1 MPRETY
7 PLTPP
12 TTPIALCPNNLLS
25 PPPDRL
31 TNTPTTL
38 SIARDTPG
46 HTFTVHLIRAHEP
59 LDSPDRYTLLFTVS
73 GKPWPHTQD
82 RQICDAGGLPVL
94 ELRRVWI
101 GSRRWAVRC
110 PGGRVDLL
118 EASMPWSR
126 GWSGSVGFRFD
137 VRFWNVLGAGDS
149 DTGSRVHDPVSNLDS
164 GSLGLGDEP
173 PPYASVAGDIEDED
187 DDKNAEE
194 DNTVWANEKQDPFP
208 NSEYDLDAEQTPGI
222 RRDHDSH
229 SILPSYASVRRNLSN
244 SIRDLLDAIEPPNE
258 PAPAPSSS
266 SSSQIPSSLSA
277 GTPTGSKVDLKV
289 IQLTASGI
297 GVMMGDQKI
306 IHIARHNVMD
316 YCTSRL
322 KPKWD
327 IEVAKG
333 VDLLLVSSYCRL
345 TFFFFFL

>member
-1 MPRETY
+1 
-7 PLTPP
+7 
-12 TTPIALCPNNLLS
+12 
-25 PPPDRL
+25 
-31 TNTPTTL
+31 
-38 SIARDTPG
+38 
-46 HTFTVHLIRAHEP
+46 
-59 LDSPDRYTLLFTVS
+59 
-73 GKPWPHTQD
+73 
-82 RQICDAGGLPVL
+82 
-94 ELRRVWI
+94 
-101 GSRRWAVRC
+101 
-110 PGGRVDLL
+110 VDLL

-137 VRFWNVLGAGDS
+137 VRVWNVLGAGDS
-149 DTGSRVHDPVSNLDS
+149 DTGSRVHVSDPVSNLDS
-164 GSLGLGDEP
+164 GSLSLGDEP

-187 DDKNAEE
+187 DDENAEE
-194 DNTVWANEKQDPFP
+194 NTVWANEKQDPFP
-208 NSEYDLDAEQTPGI
+208 NSEYDLGAEQAPGI

-229 SILPSYASVRRNLSN
+229 SILPSYASVRRNSSN

-266 SSSQIPSSLSA
+266 SSLQIPSSLSA

-327 IEVAKG
+327 VEVAKG
-333 VDLLLVSSYCRL
+333 VDLLLVSSYFRL
-345 TFFFFFL
+345 TFSSVSFRH